1 MSDPI
6 SKTTAGM
13 SSEKVISRGADEDA
27 EARWMWTWFAVKQ
40 AGGKVVATYD
50 DFFTCQG
57 GATLYWKI
65 DPATLALTIV
75 AE

>member
-1 MSDPI
+1 
-6 SKTTAGM
+6 M

-40 AGGKVVATYD
+40 AGGKVVVTYD

-57 GATLYWKI
+57 APPCIGRSIQRRWL
-65 DPATLALTIV
+65 
-75 AE
+75 